1 MTTGSELRAAAAA
14 GQQQRLK
21 RIKVQSIK
29 RTFFY
34 IRLKF
39 WNSCAKCEI
48 CKKNEIERK
57 RIRRGNCATNS
68 NRTQSGSTCP
78 RRSRS
83 RSHSCSSFP
92 STPSPSPQFALTPPN
107 ENSAVSGTRK
117 WRKARSSKVKVR
129 RSTLEIL
136 ALALAPA
143 QPNSAQSSY
152 DSSLPKLP
160 QKTCQLAKTRE
171 K

>member
-1 MTTGSELRAAAAA
+1 MPQT
-14 GQQQRLK
+14 Q
-21 RIKVQSIK
+21 
-29 RTFFY
+29 
-34 IRLKF
+34 
-39 WNSCAKCEI
+39 
-48 CKKNEIERK
+48 IERSQ
-57 RIRRGNCATNS
+57 AAPAPVAVTVAAVS
-68 NRTQSGSTCP
+68 LQHLP
-78 RRSRS
+78 A
-83 RSHSCSSFP
+83 
-92 STPSPSPQFALTPPN
+92 PQFALTPPN

-171 K
+171 KSKRKIKGNKIHLKNQTNTISY